1 MNGHHR
7 QHLDGKGKPEPGERR
22 FGNATNDQCIV
33 LNGSGVHRLDNHLN
47 PLSHAAA
54 QTSTAAERSKQIKL
68 TIGSKNFIATLEDNA
83 TAAAF
88 TALLPM
94 TVNMS
99 ELNGN
104 EKYFRL
110 SRNLP
115 TNSSNPGTIQ
125 TGDLMIYGSNTLVF
139 FYKSFPTSYDYTR
152 LGRIK
157 DPRLAAAV
165 GSGSATVTFEVE

>member
-1 MNGHHR
+1 
-7 QHLDGKGKPEPGERR
+7 
-22 FGNATNDQCIV
+22 
-33 LNGSGVHRLDNHLN
+33 
-47 PLSHAAA
+47 
-54 QTSTAAERSKQIKL
+54 
-68 TIGSKNFIATLEDNA
+68 
-83 TAAAF
+83 
-88 TALLPM
+88 M

-115 TNSSNPGTIQ
+115 ANASNPGTIQ

-157 DPRLAAAV
+157 DTTGLAAAF

>member
-1 MNGHHR
+1 MTGIPVV
-7 QHLDGKGKPEPGERR
+7 Q
-22 FGNATNDQCIV
+22 
-33 LNGSGVHRLDNHLN
+33 SRLAALI
-47 PLSHAAA
+47 LAAIGAVVVVSHAAA
-54 QTSTAAERSKQIKL
+54 QTSTDAERSKQIKFK
-68 TIGSKNFIATLEDNA
+68 IGSKDFIATLEDNA
-83 TAAAF
+83 TAVAF
-88 TALLPM
+88 RALLPM

-115 TNSSNPGTIQ
+115 ANASNPGSIQ
-125 TGDLMIYGSNTLVF
+125 TGELMIYGSNTLVL

-157 DPRLAAAV
+157 DTTGLAAAF